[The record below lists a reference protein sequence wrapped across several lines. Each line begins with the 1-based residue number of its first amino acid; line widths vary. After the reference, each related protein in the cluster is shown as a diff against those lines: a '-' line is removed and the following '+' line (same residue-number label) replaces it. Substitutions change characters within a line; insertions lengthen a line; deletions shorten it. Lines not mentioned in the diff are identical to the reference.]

1 MDHPF
6 SSFAMA
12 TNDKVYEDVSKIKKN
27 VQGGKAFGAALSA
40 FEKELDQIGA
50 EYLAGNSEATQA
62 DIDKYKAKFL
72 IYDEDRSGDIS
83 LDELKR
89 MMEKLGKAVTHKEA
103 IQMISQVDTVGKGT
117 IFYKYVTS
125 ALLSFL
131 TVHIRTDS
139 HYIENCAFATQT
151 NRRPSP
157 SLFSV
162 TRDFLQMMLG
172 PSSNSILKK
181 ILMFEELSK
190 PKEDPMK
197 KGPAPKK
204 SLADLP

>member
-1 MDHPF
+1 
-6 SSFAMA
+6 MA
-12 TNDKVYEDVSKIKKN
+12 SQDKVYEDVNKIKKN
-27 VQGGKAFGAALSA
+27 IQGGKAFGAALSS

-83 LDELKR
+83 LEELKR

-103 IQMISQVDTVGKGT
+103 VHMISQVDTVGKGT
-117 IFYKYVTS
+117 IHYKD
-125 ALLSFL
+125 FL
-131 TVHIRTDS
+131 T
-139 HYIENCAFATQT
+139 
-151 NRRPSP
+151 
-157 SLFSV
+157 
-162 TRDFLQMMLG
+162 MMLG
-172 PSSNSILKK
+172 ASSNSILKK

-204 SLADLP
+204 SIADLP